1 MKKISIYLLPA
12 FLFSVPLFLQ
22 QELSAAG
29 ATEAI
34 PEIAVTLV

>member
-29 ATEAI
+29 ATVGF
-34 PEIAVTLV
+34 PEIAIVLV